1 MDNRY
6 ITKYAD
12 VRNGKKKTLKSW
24 MRDKALT
31 ALWLTASE
39 KLLKTPRV
47 QFLYIHHLFEDE
59 EQNLDILL
67 KKLSQNHEFIS
78 YSDAVNKV
86 QTGNIDKPYITFS
99 SDDGF
104 RNNMKAAEILN
115 RYNASAC
122 FFVNPGMVGVTDFD
136 IINRHCTD
144 TLSFPP
150 VEFLNWNEVNK
161 LQQWG
166 HEIGSHTMMHMNIA
180 MASASQITEDLQQT
194 VSILNER
201 CGGVKHFA
209 FPFGRFSHF
218 SSVGR
223 KAVFDAGFATCATA
237 ERGCHIA
244 HPTPI
249 PHTELCIRRDHTVL
263 GWDIGHMMYFMIN
276 NVKKANIN
284 HNLFPHSLL

>member
-12 VRNGKKKTLKSW
+12 VKNGKKKTLKSW

-122 FFVNPGMVGVTDFD
+122 FFVNPGMVGETDFD
-136 IINRHCTD
+136 KINRHCTD

-150 VEFLNWNEVNK
+150 VEFLNWSEVNK

-194 VSILNER
+194 LSILAER

-284 HNLFPHSLL
+284 NNLFPQSLL